1 MNEVLRYIADCA
13 DSPNGYIVSTGCD
26 IPVDA
31 PVENVLAFMDAVREC
46 GPATLGSR
54 NYMVNDDK

>member
-1 MNEVLRYIADCA
+1 MNEVLRNIADCA

-46 GPATLGSR
+46 CPAKLGSG
-54 NYMVNDDK
+54 NYKKYDDK